1 MSKTS
6 EIDVVTIERKDDIA
20 ILWLNR
26 PEVLNAISHA
36 MKRALSDSILSL
48 DRDNDIRSIVLA
60 GRGRAFCAGADRN
73 LLAQLETAPRAA
85 RTETLELGA
94 KVTEVMLSSETP
106 IVAAVQGYAVGGGL
120 SFALAADIVL
130 AAQGT
135 VFFIPEV
142 ELGLPYMW
150 GSTPMLAATIGM
162 HRARDLTLNCD
173 RFGAEDAEH
182 WGLVRAVVPE
192 ADLMAEAEK
201 IARRL
206 AAMPRQSLTAQMR
219 LNNRLALRYRK
230 WLEDEITLFLDG
242 EN

>member
-85 RTETLELGA
+85 RIETLELGA
-94 KVTEVMLSSETP
+94 KVTEVMLRSETP

-219 LNNRLALRYRK
+219 LNNRLALRYRE

>member
-20 ILWLNR
+20 ILWLYR
-26 PEVLNAISHA
+26 PEVLNAISLA

-120 SFALAADIVL
+120 SFALAADIV
-130 AAQGT
+130 
-135 VFFIPEV
+135 
-142 ELGLPYMW
+142 
-150 GSTPMLAATIGM
+150 
-162 HRARDLTLNCD
+162 
-173 RFGAEDAEH
+173 
-182 WGLVRAVVPE
+182 
-192 ADLMAEAEK
+192 
-201 IARRL
+201 
-206 AAMPRQSLTAQMR
+206 
-219 LNNRLALRYRK
+219 
-230 WLEDEITLFLDG
+230 
-242 EN
+242 